1 MYQGRGARL
10 APSVPRCL
18 APFLGRCLTP
28 FLRIAVAGAVV
39 VLAGC
44 AAPFDLQGHRG
55 ARGLAP
61 ENTLPAFARALEIGV
76 ATLELDTAIT
86 RDGVIVVGH
95 DPAPN
100 PDIARLDGQW
110 IERRGPPIH
119 ELTFAELQRYDIG
132 RLKPG
137 TAYAKRYPDQVPVDG
152 TRYARLADVF
162 ALATKAGAR
171 HVRFNIETKVNPL
184 APEESLLPEE
194 FTRRLIA
201 EIRASGM
208 AARATIQSFD
218 WRTLQVAQHV
228 APDIPTVYLS
238 AQQKFLD
245 TICTGVASGSPGV
258 APSQCGPSPWTASF
272 QLRDFGSVPRM
283 VHAAGGTIWSP
294 EYRDIDVEKVREAHR
309 LGLKIVVWTVN
320 DPVQIGQLLEM
331 GVDGLISD
339 RPDVARELLSR
350 RGAPLPPHVPD
361 AGRFAR

>member
-1 MYQGRGARL
+1 MSL
-10 APSVPRCL
+10 TPFLPRCL
-18 APFLGRCLTP
+18 TPFLARCLTP
-28 FLRIAVAGAVV
+28 FLRVATVGAVV
-39 VLAGC
+39 ALAGC
-44 AAPFDLQGHRG
+44 ATPFDLQGHRG

-110 IERRGPPIH
+110 IERRGPLIH

-137 TAYAKRYPDQVPVDG
+137 TPYAKRYPDQVPVDG

-162 ALATKAGAR
+162 ALATNAGAR

-184 APEESLLPEE
+184 APGESLPPEE

-201 EIRASGM
+201 EIRAAGM
-208 AARATIQSFD
+208 ASRVTIQSFD
-218 WRTLQVAQHV
+218 WRTLQVAQQA

-245 TICTGVASGSPGV
+245 TICTGPASGSPGV
-258 APSQCGPSPWTASF
+258 APAQCEASPWTAGF
-272 QLRDFGSVPRM
+272 QLRDLGSVPRM
-283 VHAAGGTIWSP
+283 VHAAGGGIWSP
-294 EYRDIDVEKVREAHR
+294 EYRDIDAEKVREAHR
-309 LGLKIVVWTVN
+309 LGMKVVVWTVN
-320 DPVQIGQLLEM
+320 DPVQIGQLLDL

-339 RPDVARELLSR
+339 RPDVARDLLSR
-350 RGAPLPPHVPD
+350 RGARLPPTVPD
-361 AGRFAR
+361 AGRFLR